1 MVSDG
6 YQVCYPYRMHKDALQ
21 AQQVTPQIP
30 PPDLRLPDVFA
41 ADCPTRQ
48 ILDRIG
54 DKWTVLVVQVL
65 DQGPMRFN
73 SLKRRIGGVS
83 QKMLAQTLR
92 HLERDGLVSRHV
104 FATTPVTVEYALT
117 PLGRTLVGALTPLIA
132 WSEGMIGDVMAARSA
147 FDAREPA
154 GWT

>member
-1 MVSDG
+1 MVSNR
-6 YQVCYPYRMHKDALQ
+6 YQVCYPYQMHKNAPQ
-21 AQQVTPQIP
+21 AQQVTPEIP
-30 PPDLRLPDVFA
+30 PRELRLPDVFA

-48 ILDRIG
+48 MLDRIG

-117 PLGRTLVGALTPLIA
+117 PLGKTLVGALTPLIA
-132 WSEGMIGDVMAARSA
+132 WSEGRIGEVEGARA
-147 FDAREPA
+147 VFDAREPA
-154 GWT
+154 GWA

>member
-1 MVSDG
+1 
-6 YQVCYPYRMHKDALQ
+6 MHKNAPEP
-21 AQQVTPQIP
+21 QQVTLEIP
-30 PPDLRLPDVFA
+30 SVDLRLPDVFA
-41 ADCPTRQ
+41 PDCPTRQ
-48 ILDRIG
+48 MLDRIG

-73 SLKRRIGGVS
+73 GLKRRIGGVS

-92 HLERDGLVSRHV
+92 YLERDGLVSRHV

-117 PLGRTLVGALTPLIA
+117 PLGRTLVGALTPLIV
-132 WSEGMIGDVMAARSA
+132 WSEGRIGEVTAAREA

>member
-1 MVSDG
+1 MVSNG
-6 YQVCYPYRMHKDALQ
+6 YQVCYSYRMHKNAPP
-21 AQQVTPQIP
+21 AQQVTARIP

-48 ILDRIG
+48 MLDRIG

-73 SLKRRIGGVS
+73 GLKRRIGGVS

-132 WSEGMIGDVMAARSA
+132 WSEGRIGEVTAARTA

-154 GWT
+154 GWA

>member
-1 MVSDG
+1 
-6 YQVCYPYRMHKDALQ
+6 MHKNAPQ
-21 AQQVTPQIP
+21 PQQVTARIP
-30 PPDLRLPDVFA
+30 TVDPLAPNVFA

-48 ILDRIG
+48 MLDRIG

-73 SLKRRIGGVS
+73 GLKRRIGGVS

-117 PLGRTLVGALTPLIA
+117 PLGRTLVGALTPLIV
-132 WSEGMIGDVMAARSA
+132 WSEGMIGEVETARA
-147 FDAREPA
+147 VFDARETP

>member
-1 MVSDG
+1 
-6 YQVCYPYRMHKDALQ
+6 MHKNAPQ
-21 AQQVTPQIP
+21 AQQVTPERL
-30 PPDLRLPDVFA
+30 PPDLQLPDVFA
-41 ADCPTRQ
+41 AECPTRQ
-48 ILDRIG
+48 MLDRIG

-73 SLKRRIGGVS
+73 GLKRRIGGVS

-104 FATTPVTVEYALT
+104 FPTTPVTVEYALT
-117 PLGRTLVGALTPLIA
+117 PLGKTLVGALTPLIA
-132 WSEGMIGDVMAARSA
+132 WSEGKIGEVETARAA

-154 GWT
+154 GWA

>member
-1 MVSDG
+1 
-6 YQVCYPYRMHKDALQ
+6 MHKDALQ
-21 AQQVTPQIP
+21 PHQVTPEIP

-41 ADCPTRQ
+41 PDCPTRQ

-73 SLKRRIGGVS
+73 GLKRRIGGVS

-104 FATTPVTVEYALT
+104 FATTPITVEYALT
-117 PLGRTLVGALTPLIA
+117 PLGKTLVGALTPLIA
-132 WSEGMIGDVMAARSA
+132 WSEGMIGEVETARAA
-147 FDAREPA
+147 FDARDPA

>member
-1 MVSDG
+1 
-6 YQVCYPYRMHKDALQ
+6 MHKNAPR
-21 AQQVTPQIP
+21 AQQVTLEKPADIAP
-30 PPDLRLPDVFA
+30 LPDVFA

-65 DQGPMRFN
+65 DEGPRRFN
-73 SLKRRIGGVS
+73 GLKRRIAGIS

-92 HLERDGLVSRHV
+92 HLERDGLVSRRV

-117 PLGRTLVGALTPLIA
+117 PLGETLVGALLPLIA
-132 WSEGMIGDVMAARSA
+132 WSEGKLGEIATARSA
-147 FDAREPA
+147 FDARDPGGA
-154 GWT
+154 S

>member
-1 MVSDG
+1 
-6 YQVCYPYRMHKDALQ
+6 MHKNAPPP
-21 AQQVTPQIP
+21 QQVTPEIP

-41 ADCPTRQ
+41 AECPTRQ
-48 ILDRIG
+48 MLDRIG

-73 SLKRRIGGVS
+73 GLKRRIGGVS

-104 FATTPVTVEYALT
+104 FPTTPVTVEYALT

-132 WSEGMIGDVMAARSA
+132 WSEGKIGEVEAARA
-147 FDAREPA
+147 TFDAREPA
-154 GWT
+154 GWA

>member
-1 MVSDG
+1 M
-6 YQVCYPYRMHKDALQ
+6 
-21 AQQVTPQIP
+21 
-30 PPDLRLPDVFA
+30 RLPDVFA

-48 ILDRIG
+48 MLDRIG

-65 DQGPMRFN
+65 DHGPMRFN

-117 PLGRTLVGALTPLIA
+117 PLGQTLVGALTPLIA
-132 WSEGMIGDVMAARSA
+132 WSEGRIGEVTAARGK
-147 FDAREPA
+147 FDAREDPVR
-154 GWT
+154 WS

>member
-1 MVSDG
+1 
-6 YQVCYPYRMHKDALQ
+6 MHKNAPE
-21 AQQVTPQIP
+21 AQQVTPEIP
-30 PPDLRLPDVFA
+30 PLDLRLPTDLLPDVFA

-48 ILDRIG
+48 MLDRIG

-65 DQGPMRFN
+65 DEAPMRFN
-73 SLKRRIGGVS
+73 GLKRRIGGVS
-83 QKMLAQTLR
+83 QKMLAQTLK
-92 HLERDGLVSRHV
+92 HLERDGLVSRRI

-132 WSEGMIGDVMAARSA
+132 WSEGRIGEVTAARTA

-154 GWT
+154 GWA

>member
-1 MVSDG
+1 M
-6 YQVCYPYRMHKDALQ
+6 CYLYLMHKNAPQ
-21 AQQVTPQIP
+21 AQQVTAQIP
-30 PPDLRLPDVFA
+30 PVDLRLPDVFA

-48 ILDRIG
+48 MLDRIG

-73 SLKRRIGGVS
+73 GLKRRIGGVS
-83 QKMLAQTLR
+83 QKMLAQTLKA
-92 HLERDGLVSRHV
+92 LERDGLVSRHV

-132 WSEGMIGDVMAARSA
+132 WSEGKIGDVTAARSA

-154 GWT
+154 GWA